1 MREKMRLRKLFYLTL
16 VIGMVNWGCASLHSR
31 NDYNRL
37 VEKQMEWQSASARA
51 EKRALDKVPEMTDQ
65 DYERLGDA
73 HFQQGKLGRAFVQY
87 EKALQ
92 LNPDRAQIH
101 YKKGLL
107 FVVEGLTKEA
117 IAEFQEV
124 LKKEPNHALA
134 YEGMGLAFFK
144 SGRSEAAEEHFQ
156 KALDLDPSLWKAHT
170 FLGIIYNH
178 QSRFKAAV
186 RQHKAAITLEPDKGI
201 LYNNLGISYAMMG
214 EYKKALEAFETAL
227 KDGTSQNKI
236 YNNLG
241 LVLSKLGRYEEALEA
256 FKLAGDEA
264 QAYNNLGCVYLQK
277 GDRDKAIRCFEQA
290 IELKPTFY
298 DKASRNLEKAKPT
311 HDLPSVIGNA
321 LSNTSEESESPAQD
335 DTPPQSSYMGLPRFG
350 GQVRAFVHK

>member
-1 MREKMRLRKLFYLTL
+1 MRKKMRFRKLFYLAL
-16 VIGMVNWGCASLHSR
+16 VIGMVNWGCVSLHSR

-37 VEKQMEWQSASARA
+37 VEKQMEWQMASARA
-51 EKRALDKVPEMTDQ
+51 EKRAFDKVPEMTDQ
-65 DYERLGDA
+65 DHERLGDA

-87 EKALQ
+87 ERALQ
-92 LNPDRAQIH
+92 LNPDNTQVH

-107 FVVEGLTKEA
+107 FMVEGLTKEA

-124 LKKEPNHALA
+124 LKKEPNHSLA
-134 YEGMGLAFFK
+134 YEGMGLALFK
-144 SGRSEAAEEHFQ
+144 SGQSEAAEEHFQ
-156 KALDLDPSLWKAHT
+156 KALDLDPSLWKTHT

-178 QSRFKAAV
+178 QSRFEAAL
-186 RQHKAAITLEPDKGI
+186 REHKAAIALEPDKGI
-201 LYNNLGISYAMMG
+201 LYNNLGISYALMG
-214 EYKKALEAFETAL
+214 QHDDALKAFEYAL
-227 KDGTSQNKI
+227 NAGGSTDKV
-236 YNNLG
+236 YNNLA

-277 GDRDKAIRCFEQA
+277 EDRDKAIRCFEQA

-311 HDLPSVIGNA
+311 HELPSVIGTA
-321 LSNTSEESESPAQD
+321 LSNTSKESESPGQD
-335 DTPPQSSYMGLPRFG
+335 DIPPQIQDLRRLLRS
-350 GQVRAFVHK
+350 